1 VVSALPASGDRQ
13 GGNWREALNF
23 WKGKGDC
30 SDGPAEMESPT
41 YNILPLEGPAMIENA
56 AMNFPEVQAA
66 IAALRAVGELS
77 IPPELRWNPEMD
89 LLDWLGAL
97 FGFQRDNVRN
107 QREHLVLLLAN
118 AQMQLYQDGMSW
130 DKVNLRN
137 ATFCSFQRLWC
148 NHHH

>member
-1 VVSALPASGDRQ
+1 LHQLSTRSQSQHQSFSAFFSLLWQ
-13 GGNWREALNF
+13 
-23 WKGKGDC
+23 
-30 SDGPAEMESPT
+30 
-41 YNILPLEGPAMIENA
+41 
-56 AMNFPEVQAA
+56 VQAA

-77 IPPELRWNPEMD
+77 IPPELMWNPDMD

-130 DKVNLRN
+130 DKVNLRH

-148 NHHH
+148 NNRH